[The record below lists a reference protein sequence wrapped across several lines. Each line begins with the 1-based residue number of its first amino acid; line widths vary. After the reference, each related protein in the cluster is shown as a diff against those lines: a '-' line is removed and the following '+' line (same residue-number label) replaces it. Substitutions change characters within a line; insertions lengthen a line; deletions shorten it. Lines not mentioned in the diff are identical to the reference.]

1 MVYMKKNWYDFRVAR
16 QFSAAVSAHGRFS
29 ARTFQRMDISAH
41 GRFSAAHL
49 TSVTEIS
56 LP

>member
-1 MVYMKKNWYDFRVAR
+1 MKKNWYDFRVAR

-56 LP
+56 PQ